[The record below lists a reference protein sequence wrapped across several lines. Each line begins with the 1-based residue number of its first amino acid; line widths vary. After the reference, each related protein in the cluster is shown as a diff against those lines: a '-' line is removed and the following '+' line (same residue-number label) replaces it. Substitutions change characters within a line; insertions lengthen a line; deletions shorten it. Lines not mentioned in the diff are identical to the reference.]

1 MLTINITPTFLI
13 FKDLTDDLQQD
24 IVKDFGFSFT
34 YRKGKS
40 YLEGTPEQLFK
51 PLYLLATKYDIELI

>member
-13 FKDLTDDLQQD
+13 FKDLTDELQQE
-24 IVKDFGFSFT
+24 IVNDFGFSFT
-34 YRKGKS
+34 YRKGKP

-51 PLYLLATKYDIELI
+51 ALYLLATKYDIELI